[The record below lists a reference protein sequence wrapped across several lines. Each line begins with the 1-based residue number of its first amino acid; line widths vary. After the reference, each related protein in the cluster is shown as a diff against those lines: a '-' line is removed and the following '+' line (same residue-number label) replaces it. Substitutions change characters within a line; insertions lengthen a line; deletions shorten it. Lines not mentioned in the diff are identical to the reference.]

1 MCDRLIT
8 PSKVTAWLDCAHYL
22 TLRNRV
28 DDGLLPEPG
37 QPFGSFARLLADK
50 GLAHENDCL
59 ADYRRRGKL
68 IFEVPAREQRE
79 RFSAWVSRIG
89 NPLDGDWDVVYQMP
103 FVHDGVRGIADFLV
117 QVIDP
122 ESGRLSYEPVDAK
135 LARKEA
141 KPGHVLQLCFYAEA
155 IEARTGVRPHRMHLW
170 LGSGRL
176 ETLRVDDFSP
186 YWRRLR
192 SQLAAA
198 LAAGPESGTIPEP
211 CPHCEFCEF
220 SAVCEQQ
227 WRDEDSLIY
236 LAGVRRLERAA
247 LGDAGVTTLAGLAE
261 LDAEV
266 EGVRQERLAVLVG
279 QAVLQVEARLQSP
292 DKLPPFTIIEPGDDP
307 VWGHGLEEL
316 PAPDEGDIFLDFE
329 GHPFWRADT
338 GLFFLFG
345 LLELDAGGKWCYR
358 PMWAHDQTDE
368 AANVP
373 ELVAYLESRRQQF
386 PGMHVYHYNHTERSS
401 LERLSAT
408 YGVAEAQLARLI
420 DTGLFVDLFP
430 VARNAIQVG
439 AESYGLKHLERLTDF
454 QRGHDIDKGAGA
466 VIEYETFI
474 VEGNP
479 ESLYRIAAYNEDDVR
494 ATLALRD
501 WLVSQRSV
509 EMPWRAAFLDPD
521 PNLPE
526 PDEHIAALHAYPGDT
541 PEHFLGDLLGY
552 WTREWLAYITPRK
565 LRLQADL
572 LDQLGDADVVAAL
585 QPCGLVERTGK
596 KGKVITPGF
605 RFSFPHQMLDGF
617 PRKGGIVMY
626 LLPDGTKAYAEIV
639 DLDREAGEVVL
650 VWNKAKRE
658 LGYFP
663 SAAVVHEW
671 VPTTVK
677 EEALSDF
684 AAQRLDNNSP
694 NAVTNALLR
703 GDSPRFVNDAGP
715 AGGKFT
721 DDLAE
726 MTRWATRLDRS
737 YVAIQGPPGTGK
749 TYSAAHLVHALIAAG
764 YRIGITAMSHAAIGN
779 LLQEILDVFGKKGDT
794 GLLRPIRNPGTD
806 STPRHPDVTYG
817 DNQCCARTDFNLVA
831 GTTWLFASKAMRA
844 APVDVLLVDEA
855 GQLSLSDALA
865 ASCAANNLILLG
877 DPLQLAQ
884 VAQAVHPGGSGRS
897 ALDHILG
904 LDDGLDDDPTLPDNR
919 GVFLSKTW
927 RMHND
932 VCGFI
937 SDEIYGGRLVSHPDC
952 RRQTT
957 VAGTGL
963 RWLRAAHR
971 GNSTQSPEEADLIVA
986 EIAKLIGTPW
996 TNQKGEVKPL
1006 TVKDFMVVAPYNDQ
1020 VHTIRDR
1027 LANNPRVAGVPVG
1040 TVDKFQGQ
1048 EAAVVFFSMT
1058 TSSGDDMTRGP
1069 EFLFSRNRLNVAIS
1083 RARCLAY
1090 LVCTDQ
1096 LLDTRARTVQDMRLI
1111 ATLNAFVEY
1120 VHRQH
1125 APTE

>member
-1 MCDRLIT
+1 MSDRLIT

-22 TLRNRV
+22 TLRNQV
-28 DDGLLPEPG
+28 DDGLLPDPG

-59 ADYRRRGKL
+59 ADYRRQPKSIL
-68 IFEVPAREQRE
+68 EVPSRKNRE
-79 RFSAWVSRIG
+79 RFSAWVARID
-89 NPLDGDWDVVYQMP
+89 NPLDGNWDVVYQMP
-103 FVHDGVRGIADFLV
+103 FVHDGMRGVADFLV
-117 QVIDP
+117 RVTDP
-122 ESGRLSYEPVDAK
+122 ETGRVSYEPVDAK
-135 LARKEA
+135 LARAKA

-155 IEARTGVRPHRMHLW
+155 IEALTGVRPRRMHLW
-170 LGSGRL
+170 LGSGRV
-176 ETLRVDDFSP
+176 ESLRVDDFSP

-192 SQLAAA
+192 TQLSAA
-198 LAAGPESGTIPEP
+198 LAAGPESGTVPEP

-236 LAGVRRLERAA
+236 VAGIRRLERAA
-247 LGDAGVTTLAGLAE
+247 LGDGGVTTLAGLAE
-261 LDAEV
+261 LDAQV

-292 DKLPPFTIIEPGDDP
+292 DNPPPSTIIEPGDDP

-316 PAPDEGDIFLDFE
+316 PAPDDGDIFLDFE

-345 LLELDAGGKWCYR
+345 LLERDAGGKWCYR

-373 ELVAYLESRRQQF
+373 ELVAYLDNRREQF

-408 YGVAEAQLARLI
+408 YGVAEAQLARCV

-439 AESYGLKHLERLTDF
+439 TESYGLKHLERLTDF
-454 QRGHDIDKGAGA
+454 QRGHDIDKGASA
-466 VIEYETFI
+466 VIEYETFT

-479 ESLYRIAAYNEDDVR
+479 ASLDRIAAYNEDDVR
-494 ATLALRD
+494 ATLALRE
-501 WLVSQRSV
+501 WLVSKRPP

-526 PDEHIAALHAYPGDT
+526 PDERIAALHAFPGDT
-541 PEHFLGDLLGY
+541 DEHFLGDLLGY

-565 LRLQADL
+565 VRLLADL
-572 LDQLGDADVVAAL
+572 IDQLDDDEVVAGL
-585 QPCGLVERTGK
+585 QPGCLVERTGK
-596 KGKVITPGF
+596 TGKPITPGF
-605 RFSFPHQMLDGF
+605 RFSFLHQMLDGF
-617 PRKGGIVMY
+617 PREGGTVMY

-639 DLDREAGEVVL
+639 ELDREAGELVL
-650 VWNKAKRE
+650 VWNKAKQE

-677 EEALSDF
+677 AEALSDF
-684 AAQRLDNNSP
+684 AARVLDHNAP
-694 NAVTNALLR
+694 NAVTTALLR
-703 GDSPRFVNDAGP
+703 GELPQFIEGAGP

-721 DDLAE
+721 DNLAE
-726 MTRWATRLDRS
+726 MTKWVTRLDRS

-764 YRIGITAMSHAAIGN
+764 CRVGITAMSHAAIGK
-779 LLQEILDVFGKKGDT
+779 LLREILDVFRKKGDT
-794 GLLRPIRNPGTD
+794 DLLRAVRNPGTD
-806 STPRHPDVTYG
+806 STPRHPGVTYG

-855 GQLSLSDALA
+855 GQLSLADALA
-865 ASCAANNLILLG
+865 ASCAATNLILLG

-884 VAQAVHPGGSGRS
+884 VAHAVHPGGSGRS

-904 LDDGLDDDPTLPDNR
+904 LDEVLDDDPTMPDDR

-927 RMHND
+927 RMHDD

-937 SDEIYGGRLVSHPDC
+937 SDEIYGGHLGSHPDC
-952 RRQTT
+952 KQQTT

-963 RWLRAAHR
+963 RRLRADHR
-971 GNSTQSPEEADLIVA
+971 GNSTQSPEEAELIAA
-986 EIAKLIGTPW
+986 EIAGLIGTPW
-996 TNQKGEVKPL
+996 TNQKGKVNRL

-1027 LANNPRVAGVPVG
+1027 LATDPRIAGVPVG

-1090 LVCTDQ
+1090 LVCTDE
-1096 LLDTRARTVQDMRLI
+1096 LLDTRARSVEDMRLI

-1120 VHRQH
+1120 VDRQH
-1125 APTE
+1125 PPSE